1 MRHIKLENNMPV
13 NYTLE
18 QLFVDVPDAVIYLH
32 SQMPNPD
39 LLSNYNVYP
48 LVTTPQPIPNEDE
61 TVEEG
66 TPEFKDNEWYQT
78 WVIRKLSAVEIQE
91 IIDAKI
97 DMYESNSVVENNTGV
112 SFLASSEIQETRYNL
127 CKSCPSFT
135 ALKTCSECGCIMPLK
150 IKIANVS
157 CPLDKW

>member
-1 MRHIKLENNMPV
+1 MRHIKLENNIPID
-13 NYTLE
+13 YTLE
-18 QLFVDVPDAVIYLH
+18 QLLIDVPDAVIYKN
-32 SQMPNPD
+32 SQMPHPD

-48 LVTTPQPIPNEDE
+48 LVTTPQPSLNEDE
-61 TVEEG
+61 TVEESI
-66 TPEFKDNEWYQT
+66 PEFKDNEWHQT
-78 WVIRKLSAVEIQE
+78 WVIRKMSDIEIQE

-97 DMYESNSVVENNTGV
+97 DISESDSAVETNTGI

-127 CKSCPSFT
+127 CKSCSSFT

-157 CPLDKW
+157 CPLGKW